1 MADLTAKMMDMLQ
14 VVVLARL
21 KEVKLE
27 CEMVAVM
34 DAMWVDTEVVRMA
47 QYLDEL
53 MDDAKVWQLV
63 IELVG
68 KLAASLAASSVD
80 QTAAEMVETMVAD
93 SDDM

>member
-1 MADLTAKMMDMLQ
+1 MADLTAKMMDTLQ

-21 KEVKLE
+21 KDVKLE
-27 CEMVAVM
+27 CEMAAVM

-80 QTAAEMVETMVAD
+80 QMAAEMVETMVAD